1 MESSVRGQMA
11 ELDFPRYVGMTAG
24 AAVRVRRKHPLIRYS
39 NVQSGCSTICILC
52 FPVGIGSPPPPPL
65 PVRIAPANKYF
76 LFRGLPSAS
85 FTSGNGVLDSAKQ
98 SCGKKVCRGLAIG
111 GT

>member
-39 NVQSGCSTICILC
+39 NLLSGCQNNRSVSFLT
-52 FPVGIGSPPPPPL
+52 GIGSRRRPPAQ
-65 PVRIAPANKYF
+65 VVAARKYF
-76 LFRGLPSAS
+76 LFAPSYPRLS
-85 FTSGNGVLDSAKQ
+85 PLET
-98 SCGKKVCRGLAIG
+98 VC
-111 GT
+111 